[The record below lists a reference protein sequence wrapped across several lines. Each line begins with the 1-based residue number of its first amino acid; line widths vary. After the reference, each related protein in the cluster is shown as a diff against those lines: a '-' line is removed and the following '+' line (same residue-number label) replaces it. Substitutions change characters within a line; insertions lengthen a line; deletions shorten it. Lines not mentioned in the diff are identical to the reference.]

1 MGISAKLLPMAILL
15 AARSAVTTSA
25 QTISST
31 PCTLNKQVYTCDEA
45 SFASTLK
52 QARTIAIEA
61 LPRDQAAAAQLKE
74 LVTSLGKTLAPDTA
88 DLTFRLTRPE
98 PSGVNIGPA
107 GVPLA
112 ILSVYAQA
120 ADGSRG
126 PLLWLETFTGQPDT
140 PWPSIIHAAI
150 QRFQE
155 NFK

>member
-1 MGISAKLLPMAILL
+1 MRLSAKLFPMAILL
-15 AARSAVTTSA
+15 AALSPVTTSA

-61 LPRDQAAAAQLKE
+61 QPRDQAAAAQLKQ

-88 DLTFRLTRPE
+88 DLTFRLTRTE
-98 PSGVNIGPA
+98 PSGVYIGPA
-107 GVPLA
+107 GAPLA

-126 PLLWLETFTGQPDT
+126 PLLWLETFTGQPDMR
-140 PWPSIIHAAI
+140 WPSIIHATI
-150 QRFQE
+150 QQFQE